1 MCLAVPARI
10 IELLP
15 GDMARAEV
23 GGVVKELSLCLV
35 DDVAVGDFVIVH
47 VGFALSRLEPEEAEA
62 TLALF
67 AEAGMLTEDDE
78 GVPVEDRT

>member
-10 IELLP
+10 TELLP
-15 GDMARAEV
+15 GGLAKTEV
-23 GGVVKELSLCLV
+23 GGIVKEVNLSLV

-47 VGFALSRLEPEEAEA
+47 VGFALAKLEPEEAEA

-67 AEAGMLTEDDE
+67 AEAGVLPGDGAEE
-78 GVPVEDRT
+78 ARA